1 MTDEKSISLPLEMQ
15 RLYQAFDVADS
26 VVLRKY
32 VTTLEK
38 APCIKMDATVKSL
51 PVGDNTALYRIA
63 QIVYD
68 KNENIQE
75 KLTTV
80 YSTILPMANSGLAV
94 LLCGHPDHVDL
105 FFGVVARNYQKK
117 EDGTLF
123 VDSKKVA
130 GQSATIRDAFL
141 GNFPGSVVKT
151 VNNEANKKDIYPL
164 IDQKSKADI
173 IRDAFKK
180 TSFIAAVSSV
190 PAVRGN
196 HTDDRNVAFVQG
208 LEKFIDT
215 MHGKEYTVLL
225 LADAVSNE
233 EIESLCSNYEDLYSQ
248 LVPFRS
254 SVYTFNNQNSVT
266 DTESFVRGTVE
277 TTNRSIARAMTHGTS
292 FSKGHTDTVGGSAY
306 GGVNVGVQA
315 GGGVTYNH
323 GYTRTRTTSDSQTK
337 TEAQGT
343 AHSRSEQNSVAKA
356 LSTSQGES
364 VQLNYENRAVQTLLD
379 RLDEQIKRMRSCE
392 DFGLFNACA
401 YFAASTYDVAVS
413 AASVFRSIT
422 RGDNSSVEASA
433 INVWKN
439 REDIRHIEDY
449 LQRFTHPEFMLCL
462 DKEHSYPTTAAM
474 LVSGKEMAYQMPL
487 PKKSVPGIS
496 VISCAEFGRN
506 VISYDLSVPRG
517 QSIELGNIF
526 HMNRVEDANVCLS
539 TQSITSHIF
548 ITGSTGTGK
557 SNTVYQILQNALSR
571 DIPFLVV
578 EPAKGE
584 YKHVFGSQK
593 NVYVYGTN
601 PQMMPLLQINPFR
614 FPKEI
619 HVLEHLDRL
628 VELFNVCW
636 PMYAAMPAVLKSA
649 VERAYEDCG
658 WDLIS
663 SSNPYSEEIYPSFS
677 DVARNIRTII
687 DESEYDTENKGA
699 YKGSLLTR
707 LESLTTGLNGMIF
720 SCDDCADKDLF
731 ERNVIV
737 DLSRVGSSET
747 KSLIMGMLVLK
758 LQEHRMTTCTSINAE
773 LKHITVLEEAHNLLK
788 RTSTEYSSETA
799 NLTGKSVEM
808 LTNAI
813 AEMRT
818 YGEGFIIADQAP
830 GLLDPAVIRN
840 TNTKIILRLP
850 DYADRELVGR
860 AANLNEDQIAELA
873 KLPRGVAA
881 VYQNEWIQPV
891 LCQVKYFQ
899 VSSGLYTFLP
909 PDKKVNNNRAVEQVL
924 LHSIMNKAIFLKEDK
939 TELRNL
945 KTDILRSNLDGIVK
959 RDFMEYISSTGEKEE
974 RAVERL
980 VYDFLGAKQAI
991 QSAAVCGEIKEWGYS
1006 VVQHLRPSI
1015 ESYSKKQ
1022 IDLALNWII
1031 CEQVRRDPA
1040 YNNIAR
1046 CAEES
1051 YKTRGGVL

>member
-15 RLYQAFDVADS
+15 KLYQAFDVADS

-38 APCIKMDATVKSL
+38 APCIKMDANFKSL

-80 YSTILPMANSGLAV
+80 YSTILPMVNSGLAV

-117 EDGTLF
+117 SDGSLF
-123 VDSKKVA
+123 IDSKKA
-130 GQSATIRDAFL
+130 ASQSAAIRDAFL

-151 VNNEANKKDIYPL
+151 VKNETSKENIYPL
-164 IDQKSKADI
+164 IDKKSKADI
-173 IRDAFKK
+173 IQDAFKK

-292 FSKGHTDTVGGSAY
+292 FSKGYTDTVGGYAY
-306 GGVNVGVQA
+306 GGVNAGVQA

-323 GYTRTRTTSDSQTK
+323 GYTRTRTTSEAQTK

-392 DFGLFNACA
+392 DFGLFNTCA

-506 VISYDLSVPRG
+506 VVSYDLSVPRG

-526 HMNRVEDANVCLS
+526 HMNRVEDANVFLS

-593 NVYVYGTN
+593 
-601 PQMMPLLQINPFR
+601 
-614 FPKEI
+614 
-619 HVLEHLDRL
+619 
-628 VELFNVCW
+628 
-636 PMYAAMPAVLKSA
+636 MYMFTVQ
-649 VERAYEDCG
+649 
-658 WDLIS
+658 
-663 SSNPYSEEIYPSFS
+663 
-677 DVARNIRTII
+677 
-687 DESEYDTENKGA
+687 
-699 YKGSLLTR
+699 TR
-707 LESLTTGLNGMIF
+707 
-720 SCDDCADKDLF
+720 
-731 ERNVIV
+731 R
-737 DLSRVGSSET
+737 
-747 KSLIMGMLVLK
+747 
-758 LQEHRMTTCTSINAE
+758 
-773 LKHITVLEEAHNLLK
+773 
-788 RTSTEYSSETA
+788 
-799 NLTGKSVEM
+799 
-808 LTNAI
+808 
-813 AEMRT
+813 
-818 YGEGFIIADQAP
+818 
-830 GLLDPAVIRN
+830 
-840 TNTKIILRLP
+840 
-850 DYADRELVGR
+850 
-860 AANLNEDQIAELA
+860 
-873 KLPRGVAA
+873 
-881 VYQNEWIQPV
+881 
-891 LCQVKYFQ
+891 
-899 VSSGLYTFLP
+899 
-909 PDKKVNNNRAVEQVL
+909 
-924 LHSIMNKAIFLKEDK
+924 
-939 TELRNL
+939 
-945 KTDILRSNLDGIVK
+945 
-959 RDFMEYISSTGEKEE
+959 
-974 RAVERL
+974 
-980 VYDFLGAKQAI
+980 
-991 QSAAVCGEIKEWGYS
+991 
-1006 VVQHLRPSI
+1006 
-1015 ESYSKKQ
+1015 
-1022 IDLALNWII
+1022 
-1031 CEQVRRDPA
+1031 
-1040 YNNIAR
+1040 
-1046 CAEES
+1046 
-1051 YKTRGGVL
+1051 

>member
-1 MTDEKSISLPLEMQ
+1 MPDEKSISLPLEMQ
-15 RLYQAFDVADS
+15 KLYQAFDMADS

-32 VTTLEK
+32 VAELEN
-38 APCIKMDATVKSL
+38 APCAEINPALKELS
-51 PVGDNTALYRIA
+51 VGDNTALYRIA

-68 KNENIQE
+68 TNENIQE

-80 YSTILPMANSGLAV
+80 YSTILPMANSGLAM
-94 LLCGHPDHVDL
+94 LLCGHPDRVDL
-105 FFGVVARNYQKK
+105 FFGVVSRDYQKRP
-117 EDGTLF
+117 DGTLCIG
-123 VDSKKVA
+123 SRQVA
-130 GQSATIRDAFL
+130 SQSAAIRDAFL
-141 GNFPGSVVKT
+141 GNFPGSVVKA
-151 VNNEANKKDIYPL
+151 VPNETTTEDIYPV
-164 IDQKSKADI
+164 IDRKGKRDVIQ
-173 IRDAFKK
+173 DAFKD

-190 PAVRGN
+190 PAVRES
-196 HTDDRNVAFVQG
+196 HADARNISFVQG

-233 EIESLCSNYEDLYSQ
+233 EIESLCSSYEDLYSQ
-248 LVPFRS
+248 LAPFRA
-254 SVYTFNNQNSVT
+254 SVYTFNAQNSVT
-266 DTESFVRGTVE
+266 DTESFIQGTVE
-277 TTNRSIARAMTHGTS
+277 TTNRSIAQAITHGTS
-292 FSKGHTDTVGGSAY
+292 FSKGHTDTVGGYAY
-306 GGVNVGVQA
+306 GGVNAGFQT

-323 GYTRTRTTSDSQTK
+323 AYARTRATNEAKTR

-356 LSTSQGES
+356 LSSSQGES

-379 RLDEQIKRMRSCE
+379 RLDEQIHRMRSCE

-422 RGDNSSVEASA
+422 RGDHSSVEASA
-433 INVWKN
+433 INVWKQP
-439 REDIRHIEDY
+439 EDVQSIKEY
-449 LQRFTHPEFMLCL
+449 LLHFTHPEFMLRL
-462 DKEHSYPTTAAM
+462 DDAHCYPTTAAM

-487 PKKSVPGIS
+487 PKKSVSGIS

-506 VISYDLSVPRG
+506 VVSYDLSVPHS
-517 QSIELGNIF
+517 QSISLGNIF
-526 HMNRVEDANVCLS
+526 HMNHREDTQVCLS
-539 TQSITSHIF
+539 TQSLAAHTF

-557 SNTVYQILQNALSR
+557 SNTVYQILQNAR
-571 DIPFLVV
+571 HQKVFFLVV

-584 YKHVFGSQK
+584 YKHVFGSQEG
-593 NVYVYGTN
+593 VHVYGTN
-601 PQMMPLLQINPFR
+601 PQLMPLLQINPFR
-614 FPKEI
+614 FPKGV

-649 VERAYEDCG
+649 VERSYEDCG
-658 WDLIS
+658 WDLNA
-663 SSNPYSEEIYPSFS
+663 SSNRYHEDLYPSFA

-687 DESEYDTENKGA
+687 DASEYNAENKGA

-720 SCDDCADKDLF
+720 SCDDCGDEALF
-731 ERNVIV
+731 DRNVIV

-758 LQEHRMTTCTSINAE
+758 LQEYRMTTCTAINE
-773 LKHITVLEEAHNLLK
+773 KLKHITVLEEAHNLLK
-788 RTSTEYSSETA
+788 RTPSEYASETA

-860 AANLNEDQIAELA
+860 AANLNDDQIAELA

-891 LCQVKYFQ
+891 LCQVAQYA
-899 VSSGLYTFLP
+899 VPSGAYVCPLLP
-909 PDKKVNNNRAVEQVL
+909 KKVLSEHSVQQLFLNAIMHQVL
-924 LHSIMNKAIFLKEDK
+924 SLKEDK
-939 TELRNL
+939 TALDHL
-945 KTDILRSNLDGIVK
+945 KPTVLHSHLDGIVK
-959 RDFMEYISSTGEKEE
+959 RDFLEYLTATPENTPSAL
-974 RAVERL
+974 RHL
-980 VYDFLGAKQAI
+980 VYHFLNAKQAI
-991 QSAAVCGEIKEWGYS
+991 QSAAVCGELSEWTHS
-1006 VVQHLRPSI
+1006 VVQHLTPSI
-1015 ESYSKKQ
+1015 ASYSQKQ
-1022 IDLALNWII
+1022 IDLVLGLII
-1031 CEQVRRDPA
+1031 CEQAQKDA
-1040 YNNIAR
+1040 SYNDLLCRFTEI
-1046 CAEES
+1046 
-1051 YKTRGGVL
+1051 YKTRGGVF